1 MEDDEMN
8 KSSNASEIVEV
19 YLHNFNQELDRI
31 STLAQEYN
39 YIAMVRHTI
48 EYVYNK
54 FHRILNFQGMFT
66 MVILKYIFY
75 NNYNI

>member
-39 YIAMVRHTI
+39 YIAMVRHI
-48 EYVYNK
+48 IDWVYNK
-54 FHRILNFQGMFT
+54 FNRILNFQVMFT
-66 MVILKYIFY
+66 MGILK
-75 NNYNI
+75 